1 MDRRNVL
8 IRSAMGGA
16 AAVMTGRYLSAEE
29 RTAMAIATMPQ
40 APKTPKVTVSGPPP
54 LAADVNVVK
63 KGQGLR

>member
-1 MDRRNVL
+1 MTSN
-8 IRSAMGGA
+8 AGG
-16 AAVMTGRYLSAEE
+16 GSHLSAEE

-40 APKTPKVTVSGPPP
+40 APKTLKVTVSRPPP